1 MGCRFPLHPLLIEL
15 CNRYAIPPGQIS
27 SNSHESLFGFLA
39 RCHKRGIQ
47 PTPKLFLSFFR
58 PHKYDSELG
67 RGYVSFTART
77 DMQFW
82 DSPVD
87 KLDDW
92 FRRFFVVVVPEN
104 LPFPNVW
111 RKKEDKFPSHTFPP
125 RDSELD
131 GIYRLLLK
139 NGHPV
144 PRALLFK
151 DSNLWGL
158 GFWVSPDIPLQEPS
172 GNTTSSWVPPF
183 RSTRLRRR
191 SSRWDP
197 SLEEDTEGEEAG
209 SVTGTQPML
218 LADRPH
224 LSEEVVVEEVSD
236 DDGLYDFPPG
246 TLRGSDLIPGVPH
259 TPLFG
264 KGAPPSAQFM
274 GPLGFH
280 PQPTGTFPIG
290 RATGSQGSLEPPH
303 VQVAGIGIPC
313 STGSPWEYSPSSGC
327 GGNEAISQP
336 QPSTALNFAESAAE
350 SIFGTPL
357 GQGGV
362 PLPGANIHRSFRETE
377 EKIRS
382 SSFGKVIVPSSV
394 RPTDVPGPSTQE
406 TGSSSS
412 SQAHHKRGRN
422 STPLP
427 GSLVS
432 AGPSM
437 GTAGHFFGTAG
448 DGSATGQ
455 GSQPF
460 PYAREAYQYTGY
472 TAWVGRDF
480 NSKLQEIQQ
489 LKRDHPDVIHSP
501 VWPFM
506 QEEYTHMAD
515 YVATTSAQRHS
526 LRLLDHNA
534 ALSKELRDF
543 KSRHSICVERPEYK
557 WVLSENDQLYSD
569 RERLSAK
576 VGQREESLRR
586 DLERQ
591 AKKRELQV
599 REEAELHR
607 KRFEEELERTWRRR
621 SEEEARKAAEEVEQ
635 RWRLQHEE
643 TECRLSQRVDELN
656 LTLMEERRS
665 ARSSL
670 DEARR
675 SLENERLTY
684 EGHMARMEADRISDY
699 DRGFYRGGLEVQ
711 QKFYHG
717 LEPYSDGQD
726 PWLKFPGIPGPM
738 GPEPSFLRSPPP
750 S

>member
-1 MGCRFPLHPLLIEL
+1 MKKTISKVSKIFNGSKKPKEDENVSSITPAQLGEMRGVIPPDYGVQEATGTTLERNPDISRRLVIHYDSVRMGCRFPLHPLLIEL

-67 RGYVSFTART
+67 RGYVSFMART
-77 DMQFW
+77 DMQFL

-87 KLDDW
+87 KLDDL

-104 LPFPNVW
+104 LPFPNV
-111 RKKEDKFPSHTFPP
+111 
-125 RDSELD
+125 
-131 GIYRLLLK
+131 
-139 NGHPV
+139 
-144 PRALLFK
+144 
-151 DSNLWGL
+151 
-158 GFWVSPDIPLQEPS
+158 SPDIPLQEPS
-172 GNTTSSWVPPF
+172 RNTTFSWVPPF

-191 SSRWDP
+191 SSQRDP
-197 SLEEDTEGEEAG
+197 SPEEDTEGEEAG

-236 DDGLYDFPPG
+236 DDDLYDFPPG
-246 TLRGSDLIPGVPH
+246 TLRGSGLIPGVPH

-264 KGAPPSAQFM
+264 RGLLFLPSSWARWVSILNPLGPFPLGAPPVHK
-274 GPLGFH
+274 GPLNRHMSRWPELGFRVTLNLH
-280 PQPTGTFPIG
+280 GNI
-290 RATGSQGSLEPPH
+290 PPPLA
-303 VQVAGIGIPC
+303 V
-313 STGSPWEYSPSSGC
+313 

-336 QPSTALNFAESAAE
+336 QPSTAINFAESAAE
-350 SIFGTPL
+350 NIFGTPL

-362 PLPGANIHRSFRETE
+362 PLPRANIHRSFRETE

-394 RPTDVPGPSTQE
+394 RPTAVPGPSTQE

-437 GTAGHFFGTAG
+437 GTADHFFGTAG
-448 DGSATGQ
+448 DGSPSGQ

-480 NSKLQEIQQ
+480 NSKLQKIQQ

-506 QEEYTHMAD
+506 QEEYTRMAD
-515 YVATTSAQRHS
+515 YVATSSAQRHS
-526 LRLLDHNA
+526 LHLLDRNA

-543 KSRHSICVERPEYK
+543 KSRHSICVERPEYDR
-557 WVLSENDQLYSD
+557 VLSENDQLYSD
-569 RERLSAK
+569 REQLSA
-576 VGQREESLRR
+576 
-586 DLERQ
+586 
-591 AKKRELQV
+591 
-599 REEAELHR
+599 

-643 TECRLSQRVDELN
+643 TERRLSQRVDKLN
-656 LTLMEERRS
+656 LTIMEETRS

-699 DRGFYRGGLEVQ
+699 GRGFYRGGLEVE

-738 GPEPSFLRSPPP
+738 GPEPSFLHSPPP

>member
-1 MGCRFPLHPLLIEL
+1 MKKTISKVSKIFNGSKKSKEDENVSSITPAQLGEMRGVIPPDYGVQEATGTTLECNPGISRRLVVHYDSVRMGCRFPLHPLLIEL

-39 RCHKRGIQ
+39 RCHKRGIK
-47 PTPKLFLSFFR
+47 PTLKLFLSFFR

-77 DMQFW
+77 DMQFL

-104 LPFPNVW
+104 LPFPVW

-139 NGHPV
+139 NGYPV

-151 DSNLWGL
+151 DSNLRGL
-158 GFWVSPDIPLQEPS
+158 GYWVSPDTPLQDPS

-183 RSTRLRRR
+183 RSTRLCRR
-191 SSRWDP
+191 SSRRDP
-197 SLEEDTEGEEAG
+197 SPEEDTEGEETG

-224 LSEEVVVEEVSD
+224 LLEEVVVEEVSD

-246 TLRGSDLIPGVPH
+246 TLRGSGLIP
-259 TPLFG
+259 
-264 KGAPPSAQFM
+264 
-274 GPLGFH
+274 
-280 PQPTGTFPIG
+280 
-290 RATGSQGSLEPPH
+290 
-303 VQVAGIGIPC
+303 
-313 STGSPWEYSPSSGC
+313 
-327 GGNEAISQP
+327 
-336 QPSTALNFAESAAE
+336 ESAAE

-394 RPTDVPGPSTQE
+394 HPTAVPDPSTQE

-412 SQAHHKRGRN
+412 SQAHHKRGQN

-437 GTAGHFFGTAG
+437 GTADHFFGTAG
-448 DGSATGQ
+448 DGSPTGQ

-460 PYAREAYQYTGY
+460 PYAREAYQFTRY

-506 QEEYTHMAD
+506 QEEYTRM
-515 YVATTSAQRHS
+515 RHS
-526 LRLLDHNA
+526 LRLLDRNA

-543 KSRHSICVERPEYK
+543 KSRHSICVERPEYDR
-557 WVLSENDQLYSD
+557 VLSENDQLYSD

-591 AKKRELQV
+591 TRERELQV

-643 TECRLSQRVDELN
+643 TERRLSQGVDELN

-699 DRGFYRGGLEVQ
+699 GRGFYRGGLEVQ

-726 PWLKFPGIPGPM
+726 PWLKFLGIPGPM
-738 GPEPSFLRSPPP
+738 GPEPSFLHSPPP